1 MLYWRNILIRDD
13 LINSS
18 FFKNL
23 GSHLKMK
30 EKEIPHPN
38 ITLSKFPITIIF
50 CLGLGALFISGCEVG
65 TEDAGTASNCNNFE
79 LGCYN
84 VDINSTNGAC
94 SDAYS
99 CDANNETKPFCS
111 ISRAIQCVN
120 NHTTPINAKIRIWAG
135 SYAEQ
140 GLTLT
145 ASGKSTL
152 QPISIEA
159 KDGAQVDIIGD
170 GSIEVLNLPANSNV
184 HIQNLNFI
192 GTGFKPL
199 ISLGDGVSPMNE
211 IRLMSNTF
219 TGVASWA
226 VYAQA
231 MTNSTFESNTIS
243 NAGNG
248 LAIAGSLVDFY
259 PLTGVLQSY
268 GNWIKNNTF
277 EEIGGKGLF
286 YGYVMNSPLG
296 ARRGLV
302 SDNIF
307 RGVYISIDSWFD
319 ATDFLNNTFES
330 SATIACATGIEL
342 NGRNGLVSGNT
353 FVDCETPIKSRIET
367 GQEISQGYVS
377 AVDTNANSA
386 TFSNNFGPVADAVA
400 SHNFYGEYSG
410 ASIFRWGRCEDII
423 QIPTTQICREN
434 NDCSAGESC
443 AGVSVSQLTAWSLD
457 PAVGNTAN
465 IQHDGSMTELAV
477 GDFIEVIPY
486 YHSITIENNQF
497 LSTAYS
503 AIVTTWK
510 NGYLE
515 FSANF
520 DDWKIRNNSFLDV
533 GSLIPGIHA
542 HTSAIFLQRPGNTT
556 VDNNTFENSRYH
568 ALTSRRPS
576 MIGTPTLSITNNCI
590 LPSVSEDIRLEFNP
604 DTQSNATVS
613 ILNNS
618 FESGSSLPIGYE
630 NINTIGPVLS
640 CPY

>member
-1 MLYWRNILIRDD
+1 
-13 LINSS
+13 
-18 FFKNL
+18 
-23 GSHLKMK
+23 MK
-30 EKEIPHPN
+30 EKENSHPN
-38 ITLSKFPITIIF
+38 RTLSKLPITITF
-50 CLGLGALFISGCEVG
+50 CLSLAVLFVTGCDAG
-65 TEDAGTASNCNNFE
+65 TADAGTASNCNNFE
-79 LGCYN
+79 LGCYE
-84 VDINSTNGAC
+84 VSINSTNGAC

-99 CDANNETKPFCS
+99 CDANNETNPFCS

-120 NHTTPINAKIRIWAG
+120 NYTTPINAKIRIWAG

-145 ASGKSTL
+145 ASGKSAL
-152 QPISIEA
+152 QPISIQA

-170 GSIEVLNLPANSNV
+170 GSIEVLSLPANSNV
-184 HIQNLNFI
+184 HIENINFA
-192 GTGFKPL
+192 GTGDRYL
-199 ISLGDGVSPMNE
+199 ISLGDGVNPMNE
-211 IRLMSNTF
+211 ISLMSNTF
-219 TGVASWA
+219 TGVAGWA
-226 VYAQA
+226 VYARA

-243 NAGNG
+243 NTGNG
-248 LAIAGSLVDFY
+248 LAILGSRADFY
-259 PLTGVLQSY
+259 PLSGVLQSY
-268 GNWIKNNTF
+268 GNWIKKNTF

-296 ARRGLV
+296 ARPGLV

-330 SATIACATGIEL
+330 SATTACASGIEL

-353 FVDCETPIKSRIET
+353 FVDCQTPIKSRLET

-386 TFSNNFGPVADAVA
+386 TFSNDFGPVAGAVA
-400 SHNFYGEYSG
+400 NHNFYGEYSR
-410 ASIFRWGRCEDII
+410 ASIFRWGTCHDSN
-423 QIPTTQICREN
+423 QVPTPQLCREN
-434 NDCSAGESC
+434 SDCDAVASESC
-443 AGVSVSQLTAWSLD
+443 AGASVSQLTAWSLD
-457 PAVGNTAN
+457 PAAGDTAD

-477 GDFIEVIPY
+477 GDFIEVIPH

-497 LSTAYS
+497 LSTAFS

-515 FSANF
+515 LSANF
-520 DDWKIRNNSFLDV
+520 DDWDIRNNSFLNV
-533 GSLIPGIHA
+533 GSLNPVIHL
-542 HTSAIFLQRPGNTT
+542 HNSAIFLQRPGNTSI
-556 VDNNTFENSRYH
+556 DSNTFENSRNH

-590 LPSVSEDIRLEFNP
+590 LPSESDDIRFEFNP
-604 DTQSNATVS
+604 DTLPNATVS
-613 ILNNS
+613 ILNNN

-630 NINTIGPVLS
+630 NMNTIGPVLS